1 MAPLTITGSIPPGG
15 RELARP
21 DNYSQLRRD
30 GNSGRR
36 EDRADK
42 RVAMND
48 HSTVTMTALFLALV
62 AGTAAAQSEAPLVPQ
77 VVNLNPS
84 AQAAIDAEWLTDDE
98 RKALR
103 VFHGV
108 WDERD
113 LDSPEAR
120 AVVALEAW
128 DLRDPALSDPQ
139 VPAEIR
145 AEALMR
151 RGELREAIEVLADAT
166 GNRADRIRAE
176 ALEGLGDYDGALR
189 AVAGPIQR
197 LSRTRTDDPEA
208 LTEGVRALFVRARL
222 QGQPA
227 QDYERML
234 ELLTRAHQ
242 ELDRLYWPAK
252 LAEARLLIDKD
263 NEKQAVEAL
272 HETIEL
278 NPRSADAWYTLGRV
292 ALRRF
297 DFDSAALAA
306 EHLRTLNPHHPLADM
321 LLAESRLYRD
331 DPDGALELLEPQLE
345 REPKMLEALALA
357 CAAEAIRYDEAA
369 MQRALDHYEAVSP
382 GSARPYY
389 VVGRHLSLNRQYE
402 AAARMLNE
410 AIRRQPAWP
419 APQIELG
426 LMELQSGRDARALA
440 ALEDVAELDPY
451 NRRAANS
458 LKLLRELADYA
469 QVETEHF
476 IIRYE
481 PGIDQVMVDLMVE
494 PLERLHDVVVARFG
508 HEPDRKTVIEL
519 LPDHERF
526 GVRITG
532 MPWIHTIAACTGPV
546 IALQVPREGLPSKH
560 KGPFDWAR
568 VIQHEYTHTVTLSQ
582 THNRIPHWLTEAAA
596 VSMEHA
602 PRDYDACLLL
612 ADAWKTGQLFDLD
625 ELKWAFVRP
634 RRQGDRALAY
644 AQSHWMVEYMNERFG
659 ESALVR
665 LLELYFDG
673 VREQEA
679 IPRGLGISRE
689 QFHADFLVWAGE
701 QLRAWGLRTAPDTP
715 SLEDLEDQLRWAD
728 PQMAEIMR
736 ASQQARLDAIAGTLA
751 ERIGRPAP
759 PAAGDERARF
769 TADRWPDLIRP
780 AVRIT
785 DAQLD
790 HWLNRYPDHPDLL
803 EMKLRRMA
811 PAAPG
816 PDPAL
821 IETLEL
827 YAQVRPVDPFPH
839 KKLARIWL
847 ESDTPARAIP
857 HLERLDQYEQKS
869 PVFALELAK
878 LYRREGRKQEA
889 LAAVTRAAQ
898 ISPYEPSIRVPAAEI
913 AIEAGRLDLA
923 RRHILALTLL
933 EPDHERHRARLA
945 AIDRLIEGN

>member
-1 MAPLTITGSIPPGG
+1 M
-15 RELARP
+15 RRP
-21 DNYSQLRRD
+21 ANYSQLHRD

-36 EDRADK
+36 EARADK

-48 HSTVTMTALFLALV
+48 HLMPTMTALLLAL
-62 AGTAAAQSEAPLVPQ
+62 AAAGPAAGQAKGPLVPQ
-77 VVNLNPS
+77 VVNLDPS
-84 AQAAIDAEWLTDDE
+84 AQAAIDADWLTDDE

-113 LDSPEAR
+113 LDTPRAR

-128 DLRDPALSDPQ
+128 DLDHPALSDPR

-151 RGELREAIEVLADAT
+151 RGELQDAIEVLA
-166 GNRADRIRAE
+166 GVSSNRADRIRAE
-176 ALEGLGDYDGALR
+176 ALEGLGDYDGASR
-189 AVAGPIQR
+189 AVAGPIRR
-197 LSRTRTDDPEA
+197 LTETRTEDPEA
-208 LTEGVRALFVRARL
+208 LTEAVRALMVRARIE
-222 QGQPA
+222 GQPA

-234 ELLTRAHQ
+234 DLLTRAHQ

-263 NEKQAVEAL
+263 NEQQAVEAL
-272 HETIEL
+272 HETLAL
-278 NPRSADAWYTLGRV
+278 NPRSAGAWFTLGRV

-306 EHLRTLNPHHPLADM
+306 EHLRTLNPVHPLADL
-321 LLAESRLYRD
+321 LLAEACLIRD
-331 DPDGALELLEPQLE
+331 DPDGAMELLEPLLD
-345 REPKMLEALALA
+345 REPKLLDALALA
-357 CAAEAIRYDEAA
+357 CAAEAIRYDDDA
-369 MQRALDHYEAVSP
+369 MQRALDRYEQVSP

-389 VVGRHLSLNRQYE
+389 VVGRHLSLNRQYD

-419 APQIELG
+419 APRIELG
-426 LMELQSGRDARALA
+426 LMELQSGRDAKALA
-440 ALEDVAELDPY
+440 ALEDVTELDPY

-458 LKLLRELADYA
+458 LKLLRELAGYA

-476 IIRYE
+476 IIRYQ
-481 PGIDQVMVDLMVE
+481 PGVDQVMVDLMAE
-494 PLERLHDVVVARFG
+494 PLEHLHDVVSSRFG
-508 HEPDRKTVIEL
+508 HEPDRKTVIEV

-560 KGPFDWAR
+560 KGPFDWVR
-568 VIQHEYTHTVTLSQ
+568 VIQHEYTHTITLSQ
-582 THNRIPHWLTEAAA
+582 TRNRIPHWLTEAAA
-596 VSMEHA
+596 VSMEQA

-665 LLELYFDG
+665 LLGLYFEG

-679 IPRGLGISRE
+679 IPRGLGISRA
-689 QFHADFLVWAGE
+689 QFYADFLGWAGDE
-701 QLRAWGLRTAPDTP
+701 LRAWGLRTDPGTP
-715 SLEDLEDQLRWAD
+715 SLDELEDQLRWAD
-728 PQMAEIMR
+728 PQLALIMQ
-736 ASQQARLDAIAGTLA
+736 ASQQARLDAIADTLA
-751 ERIGRPAP
+751 DRIGRPAAP
-759 PAAGDERARF
+759 VPDDRRSRF
-769 TADRWPDLIRP
+769 TADRWPELIRP
-780 AVRIT
+780 AVRVS

-790 HWLNRYPDHPDLL
+790 HWLSRYPDHPDLL
-803 EMKLRRMA
+803 EMKLRRLA
-811 PAAPG
+811 PVTPEADA
-816 PDPAL
+816 AL
-821 IETLEL
+821 IEMLEH
-827 YAQVRPVDPFPH
+827 YAEVRPVDPFPH
-839 KKLARIWL
+839 KKLAQIWL
-847 ESDTPARAIP
+847 DSDTPVRAIP
-857 HLERLDQYEQKS
+857 DLEWLDRLEQKS

-878 LYRREGRKQEA
+878 LYRREGRKAEA
-889 LAAVTRAAQ
+889 LAAVTRAAE
-898 ISPYEPSIRVPAAEI
+898 ISPYEPAIRVPAAEI

-923 RRHILALTLL
+923 RRHIVALTLL
-933 EPDHERHRARLA
+933 EPDHQRHRRRLE
-945 AIDRLIEGN
+945 AIDRLMAKTGEN

>member
-1 MAPLTITGSIPPGG
+1 
-15 RELARP
+15 
-21 DNYSQLRRD
+21 
-30 GNSGRR
+30 
-36 EDRADK
+36 
-42 RVAMND
+42 MND
-48 HSTVTMTALFLALV
+48 YLKLTVTSLFLTV
-62 AGTAAAQSEAPLVPQ
+62 IAGTAAAQPERPLVPQ
-77 VVNLNPS
+77 LVNLHPS
-84 AQAAIDAEWLTDDE
+84 AQAAIDADWLTDEE
-98 RKALR
+98 RAALR
-103 VFHGV
+103 IFHGV

-113 LDSPEAR
+113 LNTPLAR

-128 DLRDPALSDPQ
+128 DLDDPALADPR

-151 RGELREAIEVLADAT
+151 RGELRAAIEVLGDRST
-166 GNRADRIRAE
+166 NRADRVRAE
-176 ALEGLGDYDGALR
+176 ALEALGDHDGALE
-189 AVAGPIQR
+189 AVAAPIGR
-197 LSRTRTDDPEA
+197 LSRTRTEDPEA

-222 QGQPA
+222 QGQPT
-227 QDYERML
+227 QDYQRML

-252 LAEARLLIDKD
+252 LAEAKLLIDKD

-272 HETIEL
+272 HETIDL
-278 NPRSADAWYTLGRV
+278 NPRSADAWFTLGRV

-306 EHLRTLNPHHPLADM
+306 EHLRRLNPRHPLADM
-321 LLAESRLYRD
+321 LLAESRLFRD
-331 DPDGALELLEPQLE
+331 DPEGALELLEPQLQ
-345 REPKMLEALALA
+345 RQPKLLEALALA

-369 MQRALDHYEAVSP
+369 VQRALERYEAVSP
-382 GSARPYY
+382 GSARPYH

-426 LMELQSGRDARALA
+426 LMELQSGRDAQALA
-440 ALEDVAELDPY
+440 ALEDVADLDPY

-458 LKLLRELADYA
+458 LKLLRELAEYA
-469 QVETEHF
+469 QVESEHF
-476 IIRYE
+476 IIRYQ
-481 PGIDQVMVDLMVE
+481 PGVDQVMVDMMVE
-494 PLERLHDVVVARFG
+494 PLERLHDVVATRFG
-508 HEPDRKTVIEL
+508 HEPDRKTVIEV

-568 VIQHEYTHTVTLSQ
+568 VIQHEYTHTITLSQ
-582 THNRIPHWLTEAAA
+582 TRNRIPHWLTEAAA

-602 PRDYDACLLL
+602 PRDYDACLVL
-612 ADAWKTGQLFDLD
+612 ADAWETGQLFDLD

-634 RRQGDRALAY
+634 RRKGDRALAY

-665 LLELYFDG
+665 LLELYFEG

-689 QFHADFLVWAGE
+689 QFYEDFLVWAGE
-701 QLRAWGLRTAPDTP
+701 ELRAWGLRTMPGTP
-715 SLEDLEDQLRWAD
+715 SLEELEDQLRWAD
-728 PQMAEIMR
+728 PHMAQIMR

-751 ERIGRPAP
+751 DRIGRPAP
-759 PAAGDERARF
+759 PATDGERSRF
-769 TADRWPDLIRP
+769 TADRWPGLIRP
-780 AVRIT
+780 AVRIN

-803 EMKLRRMA
+803 EMKLRRMV
-811 PAAPG
+811 PAAREA
-816 PDPAL
+816 DASL

-827 YAQVRPVDPFPH
+827 YAEVRPVDPFPH
-839 KKLARIWL
+839 KKLAQIWL
-847 ESDTPARAIP
+847 DSDTPARAIP
-857 HLERLDQYEQKS
+857 HLERLDRHEQKS

-878 LYRREGRKQEA
+878 LYRREGKTDEA
-889 LAAVTRAAQ
+889 LAAATRAAQ
-898 ISPYEPSIRVPAAEI
+898 ISPYEPVIRVPAAEI

-923 RRHILALTLL
+923 RRHIVALTLL
-933 EPDHERHRARLA
+933 EPEHDRHRRRLA
-945 AIDRLIEGN
+945 AIDRLIETQRN